1 MTRNAPPTDNLKP
14 LGGTAAPKITC
25 PCGEMPLA
33 WRLSLMAAGTML
45 LATGGLT
52 YLLRPG
58 QEEVAAFL
66 NLVGMLVLGGPIF
79 WDAVTGLLASRGP
92 YGGFKFYMDQF
103 VALALL
109 ACFAAGE
116 YVTGG
121 VVALVLVVGH
131 LLEERS
137 ILGVQQAVNSL
148 LHLSKTTARR
158 IEPATGEEIETD
170 AEALTTGDRV
180 RVRPG
185 DLIPADGVVLSGSS
199 TADQA
204 SVTGESLP
212 VDLIPGTR
220 VFAGT
225 QNLTGALE
233 VEVERAGER
242 SLIGRVGQIVLEA
255 QQTRAPIIRLTE
267 EYAAYYTPLILL
279 IAAFVLFYTGDM
291 MRAIAVIIVS
301 IPCAFVLAGPATM
314 VAALAAASR
323 LGILV
328 KSVRFFETATDID
341 AVVFDKTGT
350 LTHGRLHVARMFT
363 HGSHRREEALA
374 LAAAAEANSTH
385 PVARAVVTA
394 AAKERVPVSAASD
407 VTEDPGQGVR
417 ATVEGKAM
425 LVGRRHWVE
434 AQNDF
439 GGDFG
444 PANTSGASELVVA
457 VDGQP
462 AATLLLADNLRDEA
476 RSIGARLGEV
486 GIQRFT
492 MLTGDNQQVA
502 DTIAAEVGFT
512 DVAAQC
518 LPEDKLKR
526 VHAIKAEGHRV
537 AVVGDGINDAP
548 ALAAGDLSVAMGAAG
563 SDIAIQTADIALM
576 NNDLHRLPALFRLSR
591 EAIRVI
597 NQNLLVGLVFVL
609 ISIVAAALGLIGPIA
624 AAVLHETSAFF
635 VIFNSARLLRF
646 EED

>member
-1 MTRNAPPTDNLKP
+1 MTQNAPPLTPEN
-14 LGGTAAPKITC
+14 AAESVEAKRPPT
-25 PCGEMPLA
+25 EMPLA

-45 LATGGLT
+45 LVTGGVT

-66 NLVGMLVLGGPIF
+66 NLAGMLVVGSPIF
-79 WDAVTGLLASRGP
+79 WDALAGLANRG
-92 YGGFKFYMDQF
+92 GFSAFKFYMDQF

-121 VVALVLVVGH
+121 IVALVLVVGQ

-137 ILGVQQAVNSL
+137 ILGVQQAIRQL
-148 LHLSKTTARR
+148 LHLSKSTARR
-158 IEPATGEEIETD
+158 VDPTTGEESECD
-170 AEALTTGDRV
+170 AEMLQTGDRV

-185 DLIPADGVVLSGSS
+185 DLLPADGIVLSGIS
-199 TADQA
+199 TVDQA

-212 VDLIPGTR
+212 VDITEGSR

-233 VEVERAGER
+233 VEVESAGQA

-255 QQTRAPIIRLTE
+255 QQTRAPIIRMTE

-279 IAAFVLFYTGDM
+279 IAAFVLFFTGDM

-328 KSVRFFETATDID
+328 KSVRFFETATNID

-350 LTHGRLHVARMFT
+350 LTHGQLHLARLVT
-363 HGSHRREEALA
+363 HGSLAENEVLA

-385 PVARAVVTA
+385 PVAKAVVAA
-394 AAKERVPVSAASD
+394 AAKRELAQRTASN
-407 VTEDPGQGVR
+407 VTEEPGRGLR
-417 ATVEGKAM
+417 ATVDGRAV
-425 LVGRRHWVE
+425 LIGRRNWVE
-434 AQNDF
+434 EQEEF
-439 GGDFG
+439 TGSFG
-444 PANTSGASELVVA
+444 PTNTAGASELVVA
-457 VDGQP
+457 VGGRP
-462 AATLLLADNLRDEA
+462 AATMLLADNLRDEA
-476 RSIGARLGEV
+476 RSIGARLQTA
-486 GIQRFT
+486 GIGRFT

-502 DTIAAEVGFT
+502 DAIAAEVGFT
-512 DVAAQC
+512 DVTAQC
-518 LPEDKLKR
+518 LPEDKLNR
-526 VHAIKAEGHRV
+526 VQEIKSEGHRV

-576 NNDLHRLPALFRLSR
+576 NNDLHRLPSLFRLSR
-591 EAIRVI
+591 EAMRVI

-609 ISIVAAALGLIGPIA
+609 ISIIIAAMGLVGPIGA
-624 AAVLHETSAFF
+624 AILHEISAFF

-646 EED
+646 EEEA